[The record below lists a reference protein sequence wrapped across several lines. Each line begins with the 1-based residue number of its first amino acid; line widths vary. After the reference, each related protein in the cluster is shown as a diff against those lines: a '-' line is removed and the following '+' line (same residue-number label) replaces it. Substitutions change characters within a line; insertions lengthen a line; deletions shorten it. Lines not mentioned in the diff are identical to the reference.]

1 MHLRTTP
8 KNVRIGFAF
17 LLLAGLIGILHGAP
31 EPAKRVIVVPIE
43 GIVDLGMAPFV
54 ERAIEDAETAQ
65 ADAVL
70 LDINTLGGRV
80 DAALLIRDALVGS
93 TIPTIAYIH
102 PRAISAG
109 AFISFACKTIAME
122 PGGSIGAA
130 TPVTD
135 SGGEME
141 AADEKMVSYF
151 RTEMRSTAERNGRPG
166 EIAEA
171 MVDREV
177 EIEDVIAKG
186 KLLTLTT
193 SDAVRLGVADFEAQN
208 IEEVLAELGL
218 AGAVRTQHTI
228 NWAESLARIV
238 SHPVLSSLLMSI
250 GFLGIMLELYRP
262 GWGIPGTLG
271 VACLALFF
279 LGHYVVRLAGWEE
292 VLLFAVGV
300 LLLGL
305 EIFVIPGFGIAGI
318 AGIVAMLASVFLALI
333 GRDLRVSWQ
342 LGYMTD
348 ALTVVAGGMLGV
360 LVGGALLVRFVPG
373 SRAGNLFILRR
384 KLDTDEGFVTHAT
397 TAQER
402 FPVGTR
408 GKAMG
413 DLRPAGTVR
422 IGGDRIDA
430 VSEGSFI
437 SRGTDVTII
446 AWNAGHPVV
455 RAIEDQDETEAQP

>member
-1 MHLRTTP
+1 VQTFRSIA
-8 KNVRIGFAF
+8 RIGFGSLMFAA
-17 LLLAGLIGILHGAP
+17 LAGILYGSA

-54 ERAIEDAETAQ
+54 ERAIAEAEATQ

-93 TIPTIAYIH
+93 AVPTIAYIH

-109 AFISFACKTIAME
+109 ALISLACKTIAME
-122 PGGSIGAA
+122 PGGTIGAA

-166 EIAEA
+166 KVAEA

-177 EIEDVIAKG
+177 EIEDVIEAG

-193 SDAVRLGVADFEAQN
+193 SDAILLGVADFEAQS
-208 IEEVLAELGL
+208 IEEVLEALDLG
-218 AGAVRTQHTI
+218 GAVQTLHSI
-228 NWAESLARIV
+228 NWAERIARVV
-238 SHPVLSSLLMSI
+238 SHPALSSLLMSL

-262 GWGIPGTLG
+262 GWGIPGTVG
-271 VACLALFF
+271 VGCLALFF
-279 LGHYVVRLAGWEE
+279 LGHFVVHLAGWEE

-318 AGIVAMLASVFLALI
+318 AGIVAILSSVFLALV

-342 LGYMTD
+342 LGYLTD
-348 ALTVVAGGMLGV
+348 ALTVIAGGMLGV
-360 LVGGALLVRFVPG
+360 LVGGAVLVRFLPG
-373 SRAGNLFILRR
+373 SRVGGLFILSR
-384 KLDTDEGFVTHAT
+384 KLDAGEGFVTHST
-397 TAQER
+397 TPQDR
-402 FPVGTR
+402 FPVGSR
-408 GKAMG
+408 GIAMG
-413 DLRPAGTVR
+413 DLRPSGVVR
-422 IGGDRIDA
+422 IGSDRIDA

-437 SRGTDVTII
+437 SRGAGVAIVS
-446 AWNAGHPVV
+446 WQAGHPVV
-455 RAIEDQDETEAQP
+455 RAIDNQDETEAQS